1 MTFYKLEIGRE
12 RKYIEAGSDNDW
24 ESIVCPKDPGHLRAG
39 RQLTD
44 LFLDV
49 LSWNGADFSRTML
62 SGVVITDHALEALR
76 GAGLTGFA
84 VKPTR
89 VSSYPAGVERSE
101 VPPLWEFLPTGTA
114 GAAHP
119 DSGIVELHRCEEC
132 GLVEYSSFKHGI
144 VVKEATHD
152 GSDFFTVTE
161 YPKYILVGPRAKQV
175 IERNRLSNV
184 GFVLSSNLQWPQGVA
199 EPV

>member
-12 RKYIEAGSDNDW
+12 RKFIEGSRDNDW
-24 ESIVCPKDPGHLRAG
+24 EPLVCSKDPGHQRAG
-39 RQLTD
+39 RRLTD
-44 LFLDV
+44 LFLEV
-49 LSWNGADFSRTML
+49 LSWNVADFSRTML
-62 SGVVITDHALEALR
+62 SDVVITDHALEVLR

-89 VSSYPAGVERSE
+89 VSSFAAGVKRSE
-101 VPPLWEFLPTGTA
+101 IPPLWEFVPTGTA

-119 DSGIVELHRCEEC
+119 DSGIVELHRCEGC
-132 GLVEYSSFKHGI
+132 GLMSYSSFKNGI
-144 VVKEATHD
+144 VVNEATYD
-152 GSDFFTVTE
+152 GSDFFTVIE
-161 YPKYILVGPRAKQV
+161 YPKYILVSPRAKQA

-184 GFVLSSNLQWPQGVA
+184 GFISSSNLQWPKGVA